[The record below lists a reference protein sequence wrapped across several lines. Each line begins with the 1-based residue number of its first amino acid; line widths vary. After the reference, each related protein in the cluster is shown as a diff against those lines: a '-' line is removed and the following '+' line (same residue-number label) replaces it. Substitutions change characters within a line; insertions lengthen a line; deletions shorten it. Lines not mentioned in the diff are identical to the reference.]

1 MDEELRAALDAIRTD
16 LDQLRSETG
25 TNFQAVRSQLNT
37 IEYGVLTIAQKLLAG
52 SEVREIQSRMR
63 RTAVAG

>member
-1 MDEELRAALDAIRTD
+1 MDEELRAALEAIRTD

-37 IEYGVLTIAQKLLAG
+37 IEYGVLTIAQKLLAD

-63 RTAVAG
+63 RKAVAG